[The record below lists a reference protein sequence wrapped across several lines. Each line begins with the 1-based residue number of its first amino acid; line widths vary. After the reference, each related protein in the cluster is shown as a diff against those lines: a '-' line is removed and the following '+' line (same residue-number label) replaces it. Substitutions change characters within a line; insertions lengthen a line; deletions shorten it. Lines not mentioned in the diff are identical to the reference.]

1 MSLAPRPVRQHR
13 SADWEKGATKILRA
27 DLYMAVTELL
37 HLVDKVDSV
46 SISPEFFPP
55 EFSNLLLRKCIFV
68 DEIKIFAS
76 Y

>member
-1 MSLAPRPVRQHR
+1 
-13 SADWEKGATKILRA
+13 
-27 DLYMAVTELL
+27 MAVTVDELL

-55 EFSNLLLRKCIFV
+55 QFTNLLLRKCLFV